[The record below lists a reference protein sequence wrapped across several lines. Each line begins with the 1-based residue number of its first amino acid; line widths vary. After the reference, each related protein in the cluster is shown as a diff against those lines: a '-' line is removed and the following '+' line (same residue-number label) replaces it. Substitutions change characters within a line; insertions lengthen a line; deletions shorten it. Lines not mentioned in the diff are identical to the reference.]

1 MWSTIDLA
9 SSGLALML
17 RNQDQPSSSG
27 SESQTAWSFPPPSQ
41 RSSLSAAADS
51 APSAFLSFFHTFHK
65 YHPFLHRCPTLF
77 RSSSPSIEA
86 FTCLVSQRLLSTYL
100 TFNHEILRSTLFIL
114 FTCSCLAASPPTTA
128 FLQYG
133 LEPPTIHLT
142 LHQRRPSITFNIFL
156 VESHTRKRNS
166 YLSRRPKTFTR
177 RGRIESRRRLLP
189 CPTSS
194 HSARAR
200 E

>member
-27 SESQTAWSFPPPSQ
+27 SESQNAWSFPPPSQ
-41 RSSLSAAADS
+41 PSSLSAA
-51 APSAFLSFFHTFHK
+51 APSAFLSFFHTSHK
-65 YHPFLHRCPTLF
+65 YHPFLHRCPTVF

-86 FTCLVSQRLLSTYL
+86 FTCLVSQRLLSTHL

-114 FTCSCLAASPPTTA
+114 FTCSCLAASPSTTA

-156 VESHTRKRNS
+156 VESHTRKCDS
-166 YLSRRPKTFTR
+166 YLSRQPKTFTR
-177 RGRIESRRRLLP
+177 RGRIESRR
-189 CPTSS
+189 
-194 HSARAR
+194 
-200 E
+200 